1 MWIIDKKKMK
11 EIEFL
16 KLSLIILLHLIQIW
30 IKILSMKIQGKEKTF
45 LCIDNNTKSFKKSP
59 NIIYVHLSF
68 YGFEKINN
76 LK

>member
-1 MWIIDKKKMK
+1 MWIIDKKKIK

-45 LCIDNNTKSFKKSP
+45 LCIDNNPKSFKKSP
-59 NIIYVHLSF
+59 KIIYVHLSF